1 MPNERIWT
9 PSQQAAIS
17 DRGHDLLVSAGA
29 GSGKT
34 AVLTERII
42 RRLTDSA
49 HPADITRMLIVTFT
63 KAAASELK
71 ERIQSAL
78 GDAAALSP
86 SDRRLSRQLFAL
98 ERAQICTIHSFCL
111 NLLKENFQSLGLS
124 SDFRIADDSEMKLLR
139 GSLMNELIEDYYA
152 GKVEKGYEIPD
163 FEDLSDSL
171 TGTKGDEKLA
181 DVFLALK
188 NRFDSFAEG
197 ADFLEA
203 FAAELEADSKKDF
216 AESRCGEQILSLVVG
231 KLMVYGDIF
240 ADALDEIQSDEKLS
254 KALTPAFEYDAAFIS
269 EVERLASEHDF
280 AGLTEHFANYS
291 PPRMGTAR
299 GVPLTPELE
308 AAKKARDSFKKECK
322 TCSEKFFSLTPELI
336 AKNQLMTASGLRR
349 LHTVLSLFE
358 KRLAE
363 EKSRRGLVDFTD
375 LERLAAKLL
384 ISDGKP
390 TDAARA
396 VADRFDEIYIDE
408 YQDVNSLQ
416 DSIFAAIS
424 KNNRF
429 MVGDVKQSIYAFRG
443 AEPGIFE
450 SYRGRFS
457 TGADSPGGRTIF
469 LSDNFRCD
477 KPVIDFTNIVSS
489 RLFTNSAG
497 TLPYYPEDDLIHSK
511 RGVEAGIPVRVA
523 LIDSESGDED
533 DEDVPL
539 REAEYVAGE
548 IKRLIAE
555 EKKDDGS
562 PIKPDDIAIL
572 MRSAKAHSDSFEK
585 VFSKYGIPL
594 ANSADSDFFE
604 NSEVLLALSLLNVI
618 DNPSRDIYLAGLLK
632 SPVCGFTLDELIKI
646 RRREPSGSLFDALK
660 AYVRDKSFEKGEK
673 FLKRLSV
680 WRRKAELLPV
690 DRLVWYLYEDTSLP
704 ALVSADE
711 ENDAASA
718 ENRSDRAFRRRTNL
732 TIFYEYARSFT
743 SGASRGLYS
752 FIRYLND
759 IIANHTK
766 LGAAET
772 GAAKGAVRMM
782 TIHQSKGLEFP
793 VVFICGAGKKFNES
807 DLRQS
812 IVVERSLGAALKLPD
827 ETGFARFDTPV
838 RQAIVKKLADAQ
850 LEEEMRVLYVAMTR
864 ARERLYVTGTAPEK
878 LLDAA
883 DADSL
888 RMSRST
894 VMKNNGYLYWIL
906 LAAANCERTGHPDEL
921 PYRID
926 VIRQDDAEA
935 SAGDI
940 SDNADSE
947 TQRGNPLSEA
957 MDSMTETAESAVS
970 AQGETVSAAEAGI
983 SESQSS
989 EPANIKKADEA
1000 AAFAPDESDD
1010 LSMLPEKELAALLD
1024 ERFGFVY
1031 PYADAARLPAK
1042 LSVSDLYPELLD
1054 EDAAALEEAA
1064 DDAADTQ
1071 DENDSKQKPSRF
1083 RRMPAFLSGEA
1094 AKTASAAERGTS
1106 THLFMQFCDFKRFSA
1121 GMRLDDAL
1129 KAVDA
1134 EAERLTEKR
1143 FINER
1148 IASLVDRRRAAVFF
1162 TGELFAEISASPD
1175 VRRETRFNVE
1185 LPASD
1190 FTSDAELKRRLAG
1203 EKILVQGVMDCFY
1216 EAADG
1221 TLVLV
1226 DYKTDRIPKGMPV
1239 RDAEELLSERHRL
1252 QLSYY
1257 RAALEKISRKKVSKT
1272 LIYSFS
1278 LGKSVEIF

>member
-42 RRLTDSA
+42 RRLTDA
-49 HPADITRMLIVTFT
+49 DNPADITRMLIVTFT

-98 ERAQICTIHSFCL
+98 ERAHICTIHSFCL
-111 NLLKENFQSLGLS
+111 DLLKENFQSLGLS

-181 DVFLALK
+181 DVFLSLK
-188 NRFDSFAEG
+188 NRFESFAEG
-197 ADFLEA
+197 ADFLET
-203 FAAELEADSKKDF
+203 FSKELEADSTKDF
-216 AESRCGEQILSLVVG
+216 AESRCGEQILRLVEG
-231 KLMVYGDIF
+231 KLMAYGDIF
-240 ADALDEIQSDEKLS
+240 ADALDEIRSDEKLS
-254 KALTPAFEYDAAFIS
+254 KALSPAFEYDNAFIS
-269 EVERLASEHDF
+269 EISRLASERDF
-280 AGLTEHFANYS
+280 AGLTALFDSYS

-308 AAKKARDSFKKECK
+308 AAKKARESFKKECRS
-322 TCSEKFFSLTPELI
+322 CSEKFFSLTPELI
-336 AKNQLMTASGLRR
+336 AKNQLATANGLRR

-358 KRLAE
+358 KRLTD
-363 EKSRRGLVDFTD
+363 EKRRRGLVDFSD
-375 LERLAAKLL
+375 LERLAAELL

-450 SYRGRFS
+450 SYRGSFS
-457 TGADSPGGRTIF
+457 ADADAAGGRTIF
-469 LSDNFRCD
+469 LSDNFRCN

-511 RGVEAGIPVRVA
+511 RGDEAGIPVRVA
-523 LIDSESGDED
+523 LIDSESDDSED
-533 DEDVPL
+533 DDDVPL

-548 IKRLIAE
+548 IARLMAE

-562 PIKPDDIAIL
+562 PIKPEDIAIL
-572 MRSAKAHSDSFEK
+572 MRSAKAHSDSFAK
-585 VFSKYGIPL
+585 VFSKRGIPL

-646 RRREPSGSLFDALK
+646 RRREPSGSLFDALR
-660 AYVRDKSFEKGEK
+660 AYVRDKGFEKGEK
-673 FLKRLSV
+673 FLKKLSV

-711 ENDAASA
+711 EKDALSA
-718 ENRSDRAFRRRTNL
+718 ENRSDKTSRRRTNL

-743 SGASRGLYS
+743 AGASRGLYS

-759 IIANHTK
+759 IIANRTK
-766 LGAAET
+766 LGSNET
-772 GAAKGAVRMM
+772 GASTGAVRMM

-838 RQAIVKKLADAQ
+838 RQAIVKKLADSQ

-878 LLDAA
+878 LLDDA
-883 DADSL
+883 DADAL
-888 RMSRST
+888 RMSRQT

-921 PYRID
+921 PYRIE
-926 VIRQDDAEA
+926 VIRPDAADDPI
-935 SAGDI
+935 GDI
-940 SDNADSE
+940 SISDTAGKDDSDTPPESADSV
-947 TQRGNPLSEA
+947 TGTAGNSGF
-957 MDSMTETAESAVS
+957 T
-970 AQGETVSAAEAGI
+970 
-983 SESQSS
+983 
-989 EPANIKKADEA
+989 
-1000 AAFAPDESDD
+1000 PDKSDD
-1010 LSMLPEKELAALLD
+1010 LSALSKEELARLLD

-1031 PYADAARLPAK
+1031 PYSDAARLPAK

-1054 EDAAALEEAA
+1054 ADTAALEGIDSAETG
-1064 DDAADTQ
+1064 DATS
-1071 DENDSKQKPSRF
+1071 DENDAHPKQSRF
-1083 RRMPAFLSGEA
+1083 RRTPAFLSGEA

-1106 THLFMQFCDFKRFSA
+1106 THLFMQFCDFRRFKT
-1121 GMRLDDAL
+1121 GMDFDEAL
-1129 KAVDA
+1129 GAVND
-1134 EAERLTEKR
+1134 EAERLTER
-1143 FINER
+1143 HFINER
-1148 IASLVDRRRAAVFF
+1148 IASLIDRRRAAMFF

-1190 FTSDAELKRRLAG
+1190 FTSDEELKRRLIG

-1226 DYKTDRIPKGMPV
+1226 DYKTDRIPKGMSI
-1239 RDAEELLSERHRL
+1239 RDAEELLRERHRL

-1272 LIYSFS
+1272 LVYSFS
-1278 LGKSVEIF
+1278 LEKSIEIF